1 MIQTLHIPPPL
12 PLTPHYFRVDGLA
25 KQRRLWR
32 KMQVQQLDK
41 SDGTRGITFSA
52 VTSDRWEMKLRI
64 TNGDGIVDV
73 IAKRPSEHEYA
84 PDRQYASI
92 WTRYVLQAAAMFVDT
107 SMCTQFSREFFMPQ
121 LLQSRNPSNPPYM
134 FAAKAAESKAD
145 VARKVKTALLR
156 IAGCHDPELELGT
169 PLAKKKPS
177 SKHRPHR
184 SDAARSSR
192 PDSAKPKRRR
202 RGKVRVNFEHN
213 LIIKDPSR
221 KPSTIS
227 SEWV

>member
-1 MIQTLHIPPPL
+1 
-12 PLTPHYFRVDGLA
+12 
-25 KQRRLWR
+25 
-32 KMQVQQLDK
+32 MQVQQLDK
-41 SDGTRGITFSA
+41 SDGTRGIAFSA

-64 TNGDGIVDV
+64 KNSDGIVDV

-169 PLAKKKPS
+169 
-177 SKHRPHR
+177 HWQ
-184 SDAARSSR
+184 
-192 PDSAKPKRRR
+192 KRRIR
-202 RGKVRVNFEHN
+202 KAIVRCTI
-213 LIIKDPSR
+213 LPS
-221 KPSTIS
+221 
-227 SEWV
+227 

>member
-1 MIQTLHIPPPL
+1 MNGRIVSLLLVMIQTLHIPPPL

-41 SDGTRGITFSA
+41 SDGTRGIAFSA

-107 SMCTQFSREFFMPQ
+107 SICHQYSREFLCPNNCNPVIPQ
-121 LLQSRNPSNPPYM
+121 IHLTCSQQTSQSQRQMWLGRSRQHCCALQ
-134 FAAKAAESKAD
+134 AAMILS
-145 VARKVKTALLR
+145 
-156 IAGCHDPELELGT
+156 
-169 PLAKKKPS
+169 
-177 SKHRPHR
+177 
-184 SDAARSSR
+184 
-192 PDSAKPKRRR
+192 
-202 RGKVRVNFEHN
+202 
-213 LIIKDPSR
+213 
-221 KPSTIS
+221 
-227 SEWV
+227 

>member
-1 MIQTLHIPPPL
+1 MRLKDGLPIQPDGRTSLLLVMIQTLHIPPPL

-32 KMQVQQLDK
+32 KMRVTDK

-64 TNGDGIVDV
+64 TNGDDIVDV
-73 IAKRPSEHEYA
+73 IAKRPSEREYA

-145 VARKVKTALLR
+145 VFGRSRQHCCALQ
-156 IAGCHDPELELGT
+156 
-169 PLAKKKPS
+169 
-177 SKHRPHR
+177 
-184 SDAARSSR
+184 AAMILS
-192 PDSAKPKRRR
+192 
-202 RGKVRVNFEHN
+202 
-213 LIIKDPSR
+213 
-221 KPSTIS
+221 
-227 SEWV
+227 